1 MLKRGE
7 NSHKNYTAQPILNFA
22 RSHTCTL
29 PLTFMSFYAV
39 FLLIHNIMISSLI
52 VIPAYILEAKLN
64 VIKQDYCPK
73 FLLHN

>member
-1 MLKRGE
+1 MTYLYIA
-7 NSHKNYTAQPILNFA
+7 SDVHVLLCSLPINI
-22 RSHTCTL
+22 
-29 PLTFMSFYAV
+29 Y
-39 FLLIHNIMISSLI
+39 NIMISSLI